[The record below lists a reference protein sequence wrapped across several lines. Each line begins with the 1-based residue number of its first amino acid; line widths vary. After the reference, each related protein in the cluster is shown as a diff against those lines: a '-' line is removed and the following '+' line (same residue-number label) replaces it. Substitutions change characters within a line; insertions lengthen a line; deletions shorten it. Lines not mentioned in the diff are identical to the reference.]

1 MGTGTIRVEVELPKT
16 FSLTTKVKEKEM
28 NKFIRETL
36 AVELYRERKVS
47 LGKAAEIAGA
57 RNKWEMLIILDKRGV
72 AIEYTAEDAEKDL
85 ETLTELLKEDDRE

>member
-1 MGTGTIRVEVELPKT
+1 MGTETMRIEVELPKT

-57 RNKWEMLIILDKRGV
+57 RNKWEMLTILNKRGV
-72 AIEYTAEDAEKDL
+72 AIDLTAEDAERDL
-85 ETLTELLKEDDRE
+85 ETLKEVLSR